1 MKSAVIVMAKS
12 PQPGRVKTRLSPP
25 CSDREASE
33 IAAAA
38 LITTLEAVAGSDSTR
53 RVIALDGPA
62 GPWLPPGFEVI
73 PQRGNGLAQ
82 RLAAAFAEVG
92 DPAVAVGMD
101 SPQVTPDL
109 LNGSFEALD
118 EADSALGP
126 TRDGGY
132 WAIALRRAN
141 DEVFAEVPMSVA
153 TTFQEQHGRLQALG
167 LSYRELSELHDV
179 DHFSDALEVAE
190 TMPGSAFAAA
200 VRSVSKRLEAAS

>member
-1 MKSAVIVMAKS
+1 VIAKS
-12 PQPGRVKTRLSPP
+12 PQPGRVKTRLCPP

-38 LITTLEAVAGSDSTR
+38 LSTTLEAVACSDSTR

-92 DPAVAVGMD
+92 GPAVAVGMD

-109 LNGSFEALD
+109 LNRSFEALD
-118 EADSALGP
+118 EVDSALGP
-126 TRDGGY
+126 TPDGGY

-167 LSYRELSELHDV
+167 LSCRELSELHDV